1 MPNQAGH
8 YVVCVTPME
17 FGNAPHGVAFTT
29 PLHGNR
35 VNNKEE
41 KNMDEKEIQTV
52 EYGRGEDNNLPDPLE
67 VNEDGD

>member
-1 MPNQAGH
+1 M
-8 YVVCVTPME
+8 
-17 FGNAPHGVAFTT
+17 
-29 PLHGNR
+29 
-35 VNNKEE
+35 NNKEV